1 MQAPPPSTSAQPL
14 LEIRGLGKRFPGVVA
29 LDDVALDLRAGE
41 VHGLVGQNGAGKSTL
56 INILSGMLPA
66 DAGTIRID
74 GVPVAIRDPQHA
86 IALGIATVYQE
97 LSLLPNLTVAQNL
110 VLGREPKRGG
120 LLDRHAAAARAS
132 EALHRLGLDIPPT
145 TLVSNLSLA
154 ERQMI
159 EIAKALASNPKV
171 LILDEPTAPLGQ
183 RESAQLFAAIARM
196 KAQGVALLYVS
207 HRFAE
212 VLALCDRV
220 TVLRNGRKVTTTAL
234 AGWTEARLTD
244 AMIGG
249 QAERYVG
256 AKREAGDPAL
266 EVAGL
271 RIGTRVHDVSF
282 TARHGEVLALT
293 GLLGAGQNE
302 IARAIGGD
310 LRADAGSIARDGRRL
325 RLRTPHDAVE
335 ARICLLTEERKHESI
350 LPNRPLRENIAVA
363 SLAARRRG
371 PGIVDALAERRAVE
385 REIRDFG
392 VVAASIEVPMR
403 TLSGGN
409 QQKALIAR
417 WDLADADVF
426 VLVEPTRG
434 VDVGARADIYRR
446 LDALARAGKAILLV
460 SSDLPE
466 VLALAD
472 RILVVRAGA
481 IAGEA
486 LPADLDEERL
496 NLMIQGAAAA

>member
-1 MQAPPPSTSAQPL
+1 
-14 LEIRGLGKRFPGVVA
+14 
-29 LDDVALDLRAGE
+29 
-41 VHGLVGQNGAGKSTL
+41 
-56 INILSGMLPA
+56 
-66 DAGTIRID
+66 
-74 GVPVAIRDPQHA
+74 
-86 IALGIATVYQE
+86 
-97 LSLLPNLTVAQNL
+97 
-110 VLGREPKRGG
+110 
-120 LLDRHAAAARAS
+120 
-132 EALHRLGLDIPPT
+132 
-145 TLVSNLSLA
+145 
-154 ERQMI
+154 MI
-159 EIAKALASNPKV
+159 EIAKALSSNPRI

-212 VLALCDRV
+212 VLAALRPRHGAPQRSEGDHHQPRRLDRGAAHRRHDRRPGRA
-220 TVLRNGRKVTTTAL
+220 LRRHDS
-234 AGWTEARLTD
+234 RRR
-244 AMIGG
+244 
-249 QAERYVG
+249 QR
-256 AKREAGDPAL
+256 RSL
-266 EVAGL
+266 EVTGL
-271 RIGTRVHDVSF
+271 RIGTRVRDVSF
-282 TARHGEVLALT
+282 VARRGEVLALT

-310 LRADAGSIARDGRRL
+310 LRADGGTIAKDGAAL
-325 RLRTPHDAVE
+325 TLRTPHDAVQ

-363 SLAARRRG
+363 SLAARRHG
-371 PGIVDALAERRAVE
+371 PGLVDTAAERAAVE
-385 REIRDFG
+385 REVRDFG

-409 QQKALIAR
+409 QQKAMIAR

-472 RILVVRAGA
+472 RILVVRDGA
-481 IAGEA
+481 ITGEA
-486 LPADLDEERL
+486 SPSDLDEEGL